1 MNDLSGKKIIL
12 GITGG
17 IAAYKSAYL
26 CRELVKNGA
35 MVRVVMTPSATRFIT
50 PLTMQALSG
59 HPVYSDLYEAESENA
74 MGHIELARWA
84 DWILIAPAS
93 AQTLERLAS
102 GRADELLAATVLASS
117 ASLLIAPAMNHQMWR
132 NPATQNN
139 VRVLE
144 SRGALVLGPDEGDQ
158 ACGEE
163 GSGRMLE
170 PESIVSRLMEILPAA
185 ELTGLKVMLTAG
197 PTWEAIDPVRGLTNR
212 SSGKMG
218 YAIARQLVSA
228 GAKVTLVSGPT
239 SLLPPAGLEF
249 RAVTSAGD
257 MAEAVMKDVQ
267 DCDIFIAVAAVADY
281 RPVAVS
287 ASKIKKS
294 EEYLNIELVRNPDI
308 LTSVAALEPPPFTV
322 GFAAETDNIV
332 AYAEEKLAAKGINMI
347 AANSVAGENS
357 AFNSEENE
365 LTLID
370 SRGTTRLE
378 RTSKPLLALKLIKEI
393 AERYYETHSAK
404 NT

>member
-1 MNDLSGKKIIL
+1 
-12 GITGG
+12 
-17 IAAYKSAYL
+17 
-26 CRELVKNGA
+26 
-35 MVRVVMTPSATRFIT
+35 
-50 PLTMQALSG
+50 
-59 HPVYSDLYEAESENA
+59 
-74 MGHIELARWA
+74 
-84 DWILIAPAS
+84 
-93 AQTLERLAS
+93 
-102 GRADELLAATVLASS
+102 
-117 ASLLIAPAMNHQMWR
+117 
-132 NPATQNN
+132 
-139 VRVLE
+139 
-144 SRGALVLGPDEGDQ
+144 VLGPDEGDQ